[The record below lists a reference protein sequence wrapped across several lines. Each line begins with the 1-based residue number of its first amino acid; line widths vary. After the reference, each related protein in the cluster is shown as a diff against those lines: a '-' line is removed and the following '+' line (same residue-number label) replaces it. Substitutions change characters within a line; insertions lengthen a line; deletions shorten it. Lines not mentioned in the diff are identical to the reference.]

1 VTEYTIVGVY
11 DNDEMQIFVMYVKA
25 ATPEA
30 AVAQLPALLECEAD
44 TLLVISIFEGRHKD
58 LNDTTTPSYVSDW
71 P

>member
-1 VTEYTIVGVY
+1 MIEYTIVGMY
-11 DNDEMQIFVMYVKA
+11 DDEMQIFVMYIKA
-25 ATPEA
+25 ATPED
-30 AVAQLPALLECEAD
+30 AVSQLPNLLECEAD